1 MSAIAALQLRV
12 IGFNHV
18 IAERVRQ
25 LEERRKASPAVH
37 LSKHLELA
45 LEQELVMLRKFRG
58 LALFELMNSGLS
70 HRAYLKFIEGYAN
83 DGH

>member
-1 MSAIAALQLRV
+1 MNAIAKLQVRAIKFNFLINQRV
-12 IGFNHV
+12 Y
-18 IAERVRQ
+18 E
-25 LEERRKASPAVH
+25 LDERRKASPTIH

-58 LALFELMNSGLS
+58 VALFELMNSGLS
-70 HRAYLKFIEGYAN
+70 HRAYLKFIEVYAN

>member
-1 MSAIAALQLRV
+1 MSAINVLQLRV
-12 IGFNHV
+12 LKFNFL
-18 IAERVRQ
+18 IEDRVRQ
-25 LEERRKASPAVH
+25 LDQRRKASPTIH
-37 LSKHLELA
+37 LSTHLELA

-58 LALFELMNSGLS
+58 VTLFELMNSGLS